1 MKPIEYLSVF
11 LGAGLGG
18 VCRFQISLMLPSAGG
33 FPWATLVINV
43 LGSLLAGVAAA
54 LVAPGDPWRLVAVVG
69 FLGGFTTFSAFS
81 IETIQLAR
89 NGQLVPALG
98 YVAASLCLGLG
109 AAWFGFAIITASKA
123 S

>member
-1 MKPIEYLSVF
+1 MKLIEYLSVF

-18 VCRFQISLMLPSAGG
+18 VCRFQISVMLPSADG
-33 FPWATLVINV
+33 FPWATLGINV

-54 LVAPGDPWRLVAVVG
+54 LFAPGDPWRLVAVVG

-89 NGQLVPALG
+89 NGQFGPALG
-98 YVAASLCLGLG
+98 YVAASIFLGLG
-109 AAWFGFAIITASKA
+109 AAWSGFAMTTAGKA

>member
-11 LGAGLGG
+11 LGAGFGG
-18 VCRFQISLMLPSAGG
+18 VCRFQISLMLPSADG
-33 FPWATLVINV
+33 FPWATLGINV

-54 LVAPGDPWRLVAVVG
+54 LFAPGDPWRLVAVVG

-81 IETIQLAR
+81 IETIQLVR

-109 AAWFGFAIITASKA
+109 AAWSGFAMTSASKA